1 MFECAHEMGHM
12 LLHKNANTIF
22 MDSRT
27 MLNTNR
33 YEKEADIFAM
43 NLLVGDDILIEYQG
57 YNTEQLSRLLGYE
70 QQLIELRLNS
80 Y

>member
-1 MFECAHEMGHM
+1 
-12 LLHKNANTIF
+12 
-22 MDSRT
+22 
-27 MLNTNR
+27 
-33 YEKEADIFAM
+33 M